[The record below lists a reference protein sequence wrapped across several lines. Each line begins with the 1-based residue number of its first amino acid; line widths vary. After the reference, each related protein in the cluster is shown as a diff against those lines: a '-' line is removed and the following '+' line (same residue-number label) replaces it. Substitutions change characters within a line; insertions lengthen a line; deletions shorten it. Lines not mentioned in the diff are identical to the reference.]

1 MAAAGEACT
10 APVLFRVVTRSQSLT
25 SAGSHFVL
33 PNPEVS
39 MDSKRPV
46 APWSRRQFLVSS
58 LLGAGLAA
66 APWKAL
72 AQTSPAAGAPRDSAK
87 KVAAKPP
94 PLAPEIVREFVGA
107 AHGNLDRTRE
117 MLGNEPGLLNATWDW
132 KAGDFEA
139 AIGGAGHM
147 GRRDIALY
155 LIEQGARSDLFVSA
169 MLGEL
174 SVVRAL
180 LETHPGMARSKG
192 PHGITLM
199 AHAKAGGAQAAEV
212 VGYLE
217 SLEAR

>member
-1 MAAAGEACT
+1 MES
-10 APVLFRVVTRSQSLT
+10 R
-25 SAGSHFVL
+25 
-33 PNPEVS
+33 
-39 MDSKRPV
+39 RPTP
-46 APWSRRQFLVSS
+46 AWSRRQFLTSS
-58 LLGAGLAA
+58 FLGLGLVA
-66 APWKAL
+66 APVW
-72 AQTSPAAGAPRDSAK
+72 AQSSAPGAPPDTTKRMAP
-87 KVAAKPP
+87 KPP
-94 PLAPEIVREFVGA
+94 PLKPEMVREFVAA

-174 SVVRAL
+174 AVVRAFL
-180 LETHPGMARSKG
+180 DAHPGMARSKG

-199 AHAKAGGAQAAEV
+199 AHAKAGGTHAAEV

-217 SLEAR
+217 SLDAR